1 MMHPCLEPL
10 YLIIKKLDTYEQ
22 VFSEHEQAPT
32 PPKLFSSISVDSITF
47 RSEVLSRTSL
57 AKPLFLAILANFTTP
72 DRVFL
77 TEMVKRHLYGPIP
90 FI

>member
-1 MMHPCLEPL
+1 MLEVRV
-10 YLIIKKLDTYEQ
+10 YLVEQ

-32 PPKLFSSISVDSITF
+32 PLKSFSSISEVSMTF
-47 RSEVLSRTSL
+47 RSKVLSRTSL
-57 AKPLFLAILANFTTP
+57 EKPLFLAILANFTTS

-77 TEMVKRHLYGPIP
+77 TEMVKRHIYGPIP